1 MYGISMELWNI
12 YEKDHQSA
20 SNFGYLGYPPIKSQ
34 QKTEKLAHINN
45 KNDTK
50 TINMDNTG

>member
-20 SNFGYLGYPPIKSQ
+20 SNIGYLGYPPIKSQ